1 MKFCSRSRL
10 PGVEEQRAGSWF
22 PTLQN
27 TPRTRTLSSP
37 ATTTDTA
44 PPRPPPKSS
53 IAVLQRTSSS
63 AREMGHSPN
72 GVPACPPAQEL
83 TTCSAAVCQTWPSR
97 SLPALLP
104 FNILIV
110 SLCLFFCQSFTLYF
124 WTVSPLPS
132 PCFWS
137 GVTVAFILPPESWGH
152 LDELSPFSYP
162 KMHSPWIQ
170 LFLPTVN
177 PYSDFVVGA
186 SCLSH
191 FTPTLSIP
199 SAAYFSPQRTP
210 VFLWKPGRPRFSIIC
225 PTLK

>member
-1 MKFCSRSRL
+1 MGFSMHGYWSGL
-10 PGVEEQRAGSWF
+10 PLPSSFLLLRTAEQFTDQLGGLRFEKEHLVCIHILCES
-22 PTLQN
+22 PT
-27 TPRTRTLSSP
+27 
-37 ATTTDTA
+37 
-44 PPRPPPKSS
+44 
-53 IAVLQRTSSS
+53 
-63 AREMGHSPN
+63 
-72 GVPACPPAQEL
+72 
-83 TTCSAAVCQTWPSR
+83 
-97 SLPALLP
+97 

-124 WTVSPLPS
+124 WTVSPLAS

-177 PYSDFVVGA
+177 PYSDSVVGA

-191 FTPTLSIP
+191 FAPTLSTP
-199 SAAYFSPQRTP
+199 SAAYFSP
-210 VFLWKPGRPRFSIIC
+210 
-225 PTLK
+225 

>member
-1 MKFCSRSRL
+1 MKFCSGSRL

-22 PTLQN
+22 VPYK
-27 TPRTRTLSSP
+27 TPLELELSHHLLLLLIP
-37 ATTTDTA
+37 
-44 PPRPPPKSS
+44 PPPKSS

-63 AREMGHSPN
+63 AREMGHFPN
-72 GVPACPPAQEL
+72 GVPACLPAQEL

-97 SLPALLP
+97 SLPAVLP

-124 WTVSPLPS
+124 WTVSPLAS

-177 PYSDFVVGA
+177 PYSDSVVRA

-191 FTPTLSIP
+191 FAPTLSTP
-199 SAAYFSPQRTP
+199 SAAYFSP
-210 VFLWKPGRPRFSIIC
+210 
-225 PTLK
+225 